1 MSKIIV
7 QKFGGTSLS
16 SVDRIRRV
24 VQIIK
29 NEVDLGSMVIVVVS
43 AIAGE
48 TNTLVNYAKQLGG
61 YEGSSEYDVVI
72 SSGEQVT
79 CGLISLALNEL
90 GIKSRSFL
98 SWQIPIITDDNF
110 GKANI
115 KSINTYPILE
125 FLKVGGVPVIP
136 GFQGICEGGSITT
149 LGRGGSDLTAVAIAS
164 EVKAVRCDIF
174 TDVDGVFTADPVL
187 VPNAKKID
195 TLDYDDMLEFTYNG
209 AKVLQS
215 RSVEFAM
222 KHNVLINV
230 SSSFAQNKGTIIG
243 KFLSK
248 EIVGIGFND
257 HLVKLKIT
265 PKNEKHM
272 NSLLDFLNKNLIK
285 FDIYS
290 QDSGKYIFVLNEWDA
305 RTVMES
311 LKHSSIV
318 QSVEYIPQDGDWLSK
333 ITIIGSGANKRSS
346 EICSILS
353 SNNIEV
359 LNLVN
364 FATKVSFWVSSYNSK
379 KALNIVHT
387 VIGL

>member
-1 MSKIIV
+1 MPKIVV

-79 CGLISLALNEL
+79 CGLISLALHEL

-290 QDSGKYIFVLNEWDA
+290 QDSGKYVFVLNEWDA